1 MSGGDEE
8 YPAGK
13 PMRPLFA
20 YVPQGNMVLSGTIR
34 DTLTMVCPEADDE
47 ELWRAAEISCAKE
60 FLEQLPKGLDT
71 EIGEMCIRD
80 SAERDCHIHAG
91 SNSVCYADFYGAGCL
106 GELFYFKAGIS
117 PSGSYQR
124 DGLRYQ

>member
-71 EIGEMCIRD
+71 EIGENGLGLSEGQVQRLAITRAVL
-80 SAERDCHIHAG
+80 S
-91 SNSVCYADFYGAGCL
+91 GAGIL
-106 GELFYFKAGIS
+106 LLDEATSALDAQTEAQGFAKPAQS
-117 PSGSYQR
+117 
-124 DGLRYQ
+124 